1 MSRPERVFT
10 AQQVHD
16 IGCRCRSCL
25 SMSALKR
32 AASVTSVLLL
42 LWVAVFVSMGWRLEQ
57 FF

>member
-1 MSRPERVFT
+1 MNRSERVFT

-32 AASVTSVLLL
+32 TAAVFFLLL
-42 LWVAVFVSMGWRLEQ
+42 FLWVVVFVAMGWDLTQ

>member
-1 MSRPERVFT
+1 MNRSERVFT

-32 AASVTSVLLL
+32 TSAVFSLLCF
-42 LWVAVFVSMGWRLEQ
+42 LWVLVFIAMGWDLAQ

>member
-1 MSRPERVFT
+1 MNRSERVFT

-32 AASVTSVLLL
+32 AAAVTSVLLF
-42 LWVAVFVSMGWRLEQ
+42 LWVVVFVAMGWSPSQ

>member
-1 MSRPERVFT
+1 MSRSEKVFT

-32 AASVTSVLLL
+32 AATVSSLLCF
-42 LWVAVFVSMGWRLEQ
+42 LWLVVFLAMGWHPAQ

>member
-1 MSRPERVFT
+1 MNPSERVFT

-32 AASVTSVLLL
+32 TAAVFLLL
-42 LWVAVFVSMGWRLEQ
+42 VFLWVTVFVAMGWDLTR